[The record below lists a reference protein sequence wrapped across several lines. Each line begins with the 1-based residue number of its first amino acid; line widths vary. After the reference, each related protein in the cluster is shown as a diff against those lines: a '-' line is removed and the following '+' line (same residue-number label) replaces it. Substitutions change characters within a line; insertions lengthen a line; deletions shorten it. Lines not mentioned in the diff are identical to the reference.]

1 MRVLQVLI
9 TAFLVVF
16 CNLGYAQDNCVV
28 DKDLQIVLENDFTEK
43 ISINIV
49 LKSQLEPAR
58 IKRLHARSGDKHV
71 VRNLL
76 VMLVR
81 W

>member
-28 DKDLQIVLENDFTEK
+28 DKDLQIVLESDFTEK
-43 ISINIV
+43 SVSI
-49 LKSQLEPAR
+49 LF
-58 IKRLHARSGDKHV
+58 
-71 VRNLL
+71 
-76 VMLVR
+76 
-81 W
+81 